1 MAGKFRFGLQ
11 ISKSG
16 SGKEW
21 AETAR
26 KIEDLGF
33 STLLVPDH
41 FDNQFAPLIALAS
54 AAAATTSLRVGVLV
68 LDNDYRHPLV
78 LAKELATLDRLSDGR
93 LEIGLGAGWMISDY
107 EQSGMAYDS
116 PGVRIRRLEEG
127 VKIIKSCL
135 TGQQFSFSGSYYNIT
150 NHQGTPKPAQLPRPP
165 LLLAGGSKRM
175 LSFAAREADIVG
187 INFSL
192 AKGRVSPE
200 VAATGTP
207 TATAEKIRWIREA
220 AGDRWTGLEI
230 NSTVFFT
237 VVTEDRQGT
246 AERLALGFGTT
257 PADLLG
263 SPHAA
268 IGTIDQIVDNLQQQ
282 REEYGISYIG
292 FSGNVFEAVAPV
304 VGKLAGT

>member
-1 MAGKFRFGLQ
+1 MAHKFRFGVQ
-11 ISKSG
+11 ISKARSG
-16 SGKEW
+16 QEW

-26 KIEDLGF
+26 KIEDFGF

-54 AAAATTSLRVGVLV
+54 AAASTTALRVGALV

-78 LAKELATLDRLSDGR
+78 LAKELATLDLLSEGR
-93 LEIGLGAGWMISDY
+93 LEIGLGAGWMTSDY
-107 EQSGMAYDS
+107 EQSGMAYDP

-135 TGQQFSFSGSYYNIT
+135 AGQQFSFAGSYYNIT
-150 NHQGTPKPAQLPRPP
+150 NHQGTPKPVQSPHPP
-165 LLLAGGSKRM
+165 LMLAGGSKRV

-187 INFSL
+187 VNFSL

-200 VAATGTP
+200 VAASGTP
-207 TATAEKIRWIREA
+207 AATAEKIRWIREA
-220 AGDRWTGLEI
+220 AGDRLEKLEI

-246 AERLALGFGTT
+246 AERLGMGFGM
-257 PADLLG
+257 PAMDLLG

-268 IGTIDQIVDNLQQQ
+268 IGTVDQIVEHLQRQ
-282 REEYGISYIG
+282 RDEYGFSYIV

-304 VGKLAGT
+304 IRKLAGT